1 MSDRGSRALRG
12 ERTAAAT
19 SPSLALC
26 LALFALF
33 LQIVAAGLCPC
44 GFTAVDALAD
54 MPHCHADAGDAPVDH
69 AHGGDQ
75 APAHH
80 SDPCPFCTAHCHAPL
95 AMAPAVAAI
104 ARTYVRVAEPVP
116 RLIVFADVARFP
128 AGAPPRGPPAA
139 A

>member
-1 MSDRGSRALRG
+1 MSDRGCRALRR

-19 SPSLALC
+19 PPGLVLW

-44 GFTAVDALAD
+44 GFTAADALAD
-54 MPHCHADAGDAPVDH
+54 MPHCHVDAGDAAADH
-69 AHGGDQ
+69 GHGGDQ
-75 APAHH
+75 APGHH

-104 ARTYVRVAEPVP
+104 ARTYTRILEPAPCLVVVAE
-116 RLIVFADVARFP
+116 VARFP

-139 A
+139 